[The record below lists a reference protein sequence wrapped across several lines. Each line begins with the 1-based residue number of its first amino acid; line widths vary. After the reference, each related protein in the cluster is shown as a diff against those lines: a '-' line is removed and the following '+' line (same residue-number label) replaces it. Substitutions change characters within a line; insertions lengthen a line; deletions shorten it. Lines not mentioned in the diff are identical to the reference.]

1 MARAR
6 RTPEK
11 DREAWLEAFRVAGTV
26 TGACK
31 RTGIGRRT
39 VYDWRQ
45 KHEDFALAWADV
57 EEETTERME
66 REAIRRGMEGFES
79 DVYHQGQV
87 VGTERKYSDTLLIF
101 MLKARRPEKYRDN
114 VHVQHGGKV
123 DLNVTVDEL
132 KRMGPDELLD
142 LARSRGV
149 I

>member
-11 DREAWLEAFRVAGTV
+11 DRETWLEAFRAAGTV

-45 KHEDFALAWADV
+45 RHEDFAIAWADV

-66 REAIRRGMEGFES
+66 REAIRRGMEGVDEP
-79 DVYHQGQV
+79 VWHRGEE
-87 VGTERKYSDTLLIF
+87 VGAVRKYSDTLLIF

-114 VHVQHGGKV
+114 VHVQHSGKIEITPESLKALT
-123 DLNVTVDEL
+123 DDEL
-132 KRMGPDELLD
+132 DD
-142 LARSRGV
+142 LERRLAG
-149 I
+149 